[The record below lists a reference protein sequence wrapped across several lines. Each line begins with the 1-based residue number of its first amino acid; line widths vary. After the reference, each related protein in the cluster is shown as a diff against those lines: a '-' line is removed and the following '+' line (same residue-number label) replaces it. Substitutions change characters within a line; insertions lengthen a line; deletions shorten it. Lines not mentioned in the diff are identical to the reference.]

1 MYTLHTEA
9 SFDSAHFL
17 KDYQGKCRNI
27 HGHRWKVR
35 IEISGE
41 SLQKEGSCRGMIL
54 DFSEIKTELREI
66 TEYFDHALIIE
77 KNSLKKSLLNALQ
90 EEQFRIIEVE
100 FRPTAEHFAKFFY
113 EHFQKKGFPI
123 SQALVYETPSNCAAY
138 SKDVISYAE
147 V

>member
-77 KNSLKKSLLNALQ
+77 KILLKNPFSMPYKKNNFVSL
-90 EEQFRIIEVE
+90 R
-100 FRPTAEHFAKFFY
+100 
-113 EHFQKKGFPI
+113 
-123 SQALVYETPSNCAAY
+123 
-138 SKDVISYAE
+138 
-147 V
+147 

>member
-66 TEYFDHALIIE
+66 TEYFDLSLIHI
-77 KNSLKKSLLNALQ
+77 
-90 EEQFRIIEVE
+90 
-100 FRPTAEHFAKFFY
+100 
-113 EHFQKKGFPI
+113 
-123 SQALVYETPSNCAAY
+123 
-138 SKDVISYAE
+138 
-147 V
+147 

>member
-1 MYTLHTEA
+1 MYTLHSEA

-35 IEISGE
+35 IEISAE
-41 SLQKEGSCRGMIL
+41 HLQKEGSCRGML
-54 DFSEIKTELREI
+54 FDFSEIKTELRKI

-113 EHFQKKGFPI
+113 EHFQKKAFLFRKPLSMKHPI
-123 SQALVYETPSNCAAY
+123 TVLLIR
-138 SKDVISYAE
+138 KM
-147 V
+147 